1 MINIITNNPF
11 RVLGVFSNAKQT
23 DIVRN
28 VGKMKA
34 YLNVGKGVSF
44 TTDVDFLLGSIG
56 RTMESVQKAQSDIN
70 LPKDK
75 IRYALFW
82 FCNGNSLDE
91 VALNHLANQDIGKAI
106 EILGKKTS
114 YSSLVNMAVIATIQG
129 RYNDA
134 VSFYSQLVHNLANR
148 NQFVTDVCGDTF
160 QIYEDE
166 LMHII
171 IDELLTVAKP
181 ISLRNALTVSADI
194 SYISEKALSEP
205 LSKINSEIAK
215 AKSVSGTDAYA
226 SLRAGRELIRN
237 TKSALANVKS
247 LAGISSIQY
256 QSTADSLAKQ
266 ILQCGINYFNNTNDE
281 NNVETAL
288 EIQQYALS
296 IAVGKLV
303 KDRCKQNV
311 DILLE
316 RNKQAAYEKDILYVA
331 AELKSF
337 QAVSPSMQRAEALVR
352 NCKPHLDVI
361 KSNLGSYDDSYLKI
375 SSAVANNALG
385 MLIAIVNQAQNVYN
399 ISSGTLSN
407 TIDSALKAMVLIG
420 SLDMTTQTR
429 SRYNQNHTTLE
440 NLQSQLAAAERLANT
455 PPYGPPSPGSDD
467 TNWGC
472 IIPIIIAVI
481 FIIGVLING

>member
-11 RVLGVFSNAKQT
+11 RILGVFSNARQT

-34 YLNVGKGVSF
+34 YLNVGKDVSF
-44 TTDVDFLLGSIG
+44 TTDVGFLLGSIG

-106 EILGKKTS
+106 EILGKRTA

-148 NQFVTDVCGDTF
+148 NKFVIDVCGDTF
-160 QIYEDE
+160 QIDEGE
-166 LMHII
+166 LMHIV
-171 IDELLTVAKP
+171 IDELLTVAQP
-181 ISLRNALTVSADI
+181 ISLRNALTVSSDI

-215 AKSVSGTDAYA
+215 AKSVSGSDAYA

-256 QSTADSLAKQ
+256 QSTADNLAKQ

-316 RNKQAAYEKDILYVA
+316 RKKQAAYEKDILCVA

-337 QAVSPSMQRAEALVR
+337 QSVSPSMQRAESLVR

-361 KSNLGSYDDSYLKI
+361 KSNLGAYDVSYLKI
-375 SSAVANNALG
+375 SSAVVNNALG

-407 TIDSALKAMVLIG
+407 TIDSALKAMMLIG
-420 SLDMTTQTR
+420 SLDMTTLTR
-429 SRYNQNHTTLE
+429 SRYNQNHTTLK
-440 NLQSQLAAAERLANT
+440 NLQSQLIATERRTNT
-455 PPYGPPSPGSDD
+455 PCYSPSSSGSDD

>member
-11 RVLGVFSNAKQT
+11 RILGVFSNAKQT

-34 YLNVGKGVSF
+34 YLNVGKDVSF
-44 TTDVDFLLGSIG
+44 TTDLDFLLGSIG

-82 FCNGNSLDE
+82 FCNGNSLDD

-134 VSFYSQLVHNLANR
+134 INFYSQLVHNLANR
-148 NQFVTDVCGDTF
+148 NQFVTYVCGDTF
-160 QIYEDE
+160 QIDEDE
-166 LMHII
+166 LMHIV
-171 IDELLTVAKP
+171 IDELLTVAQP
-181 ISLRNALTVSADI
+181 ISLRNALTVSSDI

-237 TKSALANVKS
+237 TKPALANVKS
-247 LAGISSIQY
+247 LAGISSIY
-256 QSTADSLAKQ
+256 QSTADNLAKQ

-316 RNKQAAYEKDILYVA
+316 RKKQAAYEKDILYVA

-337 QAVSPSMQRAEALVR
+337 QSVSPSMQSAESLVR

-361 KSNLGSYDDSYLKI
+361 KSNLGAYDDSYLKI

-385 MLIAIVNQAQNVYN
+385 MLIAIVNQAQNVYYN
-399 ISSGTLSN
+399 ISSGTLSY

-429 SRYNQNHTTLE
+429 SRYNQNHTTLK
-440 NLQSQLAAAERLANT
+440 NLQSQLTAAERLAKT
-455 PPYGPPSPGSDD
+455 PPYSPPSSGSDD